1 MGWLVGL
8 PLGLFRLLGSI
19 LLVALRFA
27 VPILILVAVILVVR
41 HVRRRSAG
49 TGRRTRTGR
58 SRNFTALCIRWIM
71 RRSRTPRTRRRT
83 RATEWN
89 SSTWRHRPAGP
100 ADPQAGL
107 VPPVAVVLLP
117 WGRRRRSLSP
127 SCPGGRGRPLRN
139 ASGRRESKTR
149 RIRDALLE
157 EKRGSLGYGARETA
171 HLDSGE
177 PQPPPPTGRR
187 GRSQGRRRQRRS
199 RRRLP

>member
-89 SSTWRHRPAGP
+89 SSTWRA
-100 ADPQAGL
+100 
-107 VPPVAVVLLP
+107 
-117 WGRRRRSLSP
+117 SP
-127 SCPGGRGRPLRN
+127 CWPC
-139 ASGRRESKTR
+139 
-149 RIRDALLE
+149 
-157 EKRGSLGYGARETA
+157 
-171 HLDSGE
+171 
-177 PQPPPPTGRR
+177 
-187 GRSQGRRRQRRS
+187 
-199 RRRLP
+199 

>member
-41 HVRRRSAG
+41 HVRRRSA
-49 TGRRTRTGR
+49 RYRAEDEDR

-89 SSTWRHRPAGP
+89 SSTWRA
-100 ADPQAGL
+100 
-107 VPPVAVVLLP
+107 
-117 WGRRRRSLSP
+117 SP
-127 SCPGGRGRPLRN
+127 CWPC
-139 ASGRRESKTR
+139 
-149 RIRDALLE
+149 
-157 EKRGSLGYGARETA
+157 
-171 HLDSGE
+171 
-177 PQPPPPTGRR
+177 
-187 GRSQGRRRQRRS
+187 
-199 RRRLP
+199 